1 MNLKLFTKQQQQR
14 NKRWLETISYPAG
27 VTTNGHR
34 VSLSMITPITRLII
48 TALDKRTFLHNHYN
62 RLRSHQMPQ
71 KEKGKKCNCKH
82 FALHCLL
89 GVGDERNCS
98 PRMNKNTAT
107 NYEHEWYQNLTF
119 RSTKECPKTLTDQNL
134 VSLILAGSSIA
145 RSC

>member
-1 MNLKLFTKQQQQR
+1 MNLIPLVTVKDPITMNLKLFTKQQQQR

-71 KEKGKKCNCKH
+71 KEKGKN
-82 FALHCLL
+82 A
-89 GVGDERNCS
+89 
-98 PRMNKNTAT
+98 TA
-107 NYEHEWYQNLTF
+107 N
-119 RSTKECPKTLTDQNL
+119 
-134 VSLILAGSSIA
+134 ILPSIA
-145 RSC
+145 CLELEMKGTVPHV